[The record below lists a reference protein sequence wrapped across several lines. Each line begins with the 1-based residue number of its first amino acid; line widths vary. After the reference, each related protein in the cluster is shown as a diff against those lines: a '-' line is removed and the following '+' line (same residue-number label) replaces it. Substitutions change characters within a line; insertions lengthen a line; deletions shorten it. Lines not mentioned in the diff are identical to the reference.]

1 MDLGRSVMVTTSDFG
16 SENPSSNLGVPTSS
30 LKVSKNRLLLGKG
43 KSKKDS
49 RQSLDDAT
57 MLEDL
62 LEALGCFTER
72 IGFEVKSGQFREEPY
87 ESLQPQVKKR
97 ASA

>member
-1 MDLGRSVMVTTSDFG
+1 MELRHGVVGGTSDFG

-30 LKVSKNRLLLGKG
+30 LKVSKNRLLLDKG

-49 RQSLDDAT
+49 RQSLDDET
-57 MLEDL
+57 MLGEQ
-62 LEALGCFTER
+62 GCFIER
-72 IGFEVKSGQFREEPY
+72 MGFEVKSGQFREEPY

>member
-1 MDLGRSVMVTTSDFG
+1 MVQLAARQILVLKASPGSSPGTS
-16 SENPSSNLGVPTSS
+16 TSS

-62 LEALGCFTER
+62 LEAIGCFTER

>member
-1 MDLGRSVMVTTSDFG
+1 MVALQILVL
-16 SENPSSNLGVPTSS
+16 PVHVRPMVPQQSS

-57 MLEDL
+57 MLEDQ
-62 LEALGCFTER
+62 GCFTER

>member
-1 MDLGRSVMVTTSDFG
+1 MVQLAARQILVLKASPGSSPGTS
-16 SENPSSNLGVPTSS
+16 TSS
-30 LKVSKNRLLLGKG
+30 LKISKNRLLLGKG

-57 MLEDL
+57 L
-62 LEALGCFTER
+62 LEIRGCFTER
-72 IGFEVKSGQFREEPY
+72 MGFEVKSDQFREEPY

>member
-1 MDLGRSVMVTTSDFG
+1 MVTTSDFG

-57 MLEDL
+57 MLE
-62 LEALGCFTER
+62 ELGCFTER
-72 IGFEVKSGQFREEPY
+72 MGFEVKSGQFREEPY

>member
-1 MDLGRSVMVTTSDFG
+1 MVALQILVL
-16 SENPSSNLGVPTSS
+16 PVHVRPMVPQQSS

-57 MLEDL
+57 L
-62 LEALGCFTER
+62 LEIQGCFTER
-72 IGFEVKSGQFREEPY
+72 MGFEVKSGQFREEPY

>member
-1 MDLGRSVMVTTSDFG
+1 MELGRSVMATTSDFG

-49 RQSLDDAT
+49 RQSLDDET
-57 MLEDL
+57 MLE
-62 LEALGCFTER
+62 EQGCFTER
-72 IGFEVKSGQFREEPY
+72 MGFEVKSGQFREEPY